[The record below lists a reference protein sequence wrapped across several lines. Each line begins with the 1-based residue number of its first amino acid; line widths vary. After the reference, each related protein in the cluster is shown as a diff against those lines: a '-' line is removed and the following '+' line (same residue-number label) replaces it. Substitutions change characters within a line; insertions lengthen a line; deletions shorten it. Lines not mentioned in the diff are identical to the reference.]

1 MPPSTPVM
9 TASNWRLL
17 IGLSI
22 LWGGSFFF
30 YKVLVEALPPFTVVL
45 GRLGFAA
52 IALNLILLV
61 MKECMPASP
70 RLWGGFLVLGF
81 FNNALPFCL
90 FAYSEL
96 KLTSGMAAILNATTP
111 VFAVLLAST
120 LKTGERMTPGRAM
133 AVLFGF
139 LGVIVLVGPNAL
151 AASGHGGELL
161 SEAACLGATMSYA
174 VGGFYG
180 RRFSHLS
187 SMKVATGQ
195 VTAAAVLV
203 LPMAAIFDRFW
214 SLPMPALPVWGA
226 LAGISLIC
234 TAAAYVLFFT
244 LLKRAGTTNLLLV
257 TFLVPISALSLG
269 ALFLHEPLAPTALAG
284 MALIGL
290 SLAALDGRPA
300 VWLRMRL
307 KPA

>member
-1 MPPSTPVM
+1 M
-9 TASNWRLL
+9 TASSWRML

-30 YKVLVEALPPFTVVL
+30 YKVLVAALPPFTVVL

-52 IALNLILLV
+52 LALNLILLATG
-61 MKECMPASP
+61 ERMPRSP
-70 RLWGGFLVLGF
+70 RVWGGFLVLGF

-90 FAYSEL
+90 FAWSEL

-120 LKTGERMTPGRAM
+120 LKTGERMTPGRAT

-151 AASGHGGELL
+151 AGSGHRGELL
-161 SEAACLGATMSYA
+161 SEAACLGAALSYA
-174 VGGFYG
+174 IGGFYG
-180 RRFSHLS
+180 RRFSGLS

-195 VTAAAVLV
+195 VSAAALLV

-214 SLPMPALPVWGA
+214 TLPAPTLSVWGA

-244 LLKRAGTTNLLLV
+244 LLKRAGATNLLLV
-257 TFLVPISALSLG
+257 TFLVPVSALSLG
-269 ALFLHEPLAPTALAG
+269 RLLLHEPMAPTAFAG

-300 VWLRMRL
+300 GWLRTRL
-307 KPA
+307 RPA

>member
-1 MPPSTPVM
+1 MSSAPPAM
-9 TASNWRLL
+9 TASSWRML

-30 YKVLVEALPPFTVVL
+30 YKVLVAALPPFTVVL

-52 IALNLILLV
+52 LALNLILIAT
-61 MKECMPASP
+61 KERMPRSP
-70 RLWGGFLVLGF
+70 RVWGGFFVLGF

-90 FAYSEL
+90 FAWSEL
-96 KLTSGMAAILNATTP
+96 RLTSGMAAILNATTP
-111 VFAVLLAST
+111 VFAVLLSST
-120 LKTGERMTPGRAM
+120 LKTGERMTPGRAT

-139 LGVIVLVGPNAL
+139 LGVVVLVGPNAL
-151 AASGHGGELL
+151 AGSGHCGDLL
-161 SEAACLGATMSYA
+161 SKAACLGATLSYA
-174 VGGFYG
+174 IGGFYG
-180 RRFSHLS
+180 RRFSALS

-195 VTAAAVLV
+195 VSAAALLV
-203 LPMAAIFDRFW
+203 LPMAAILDRFW
-214 SLPMPALPVWGA
+214 TLPAPTISVWGA

-257 TFLVPISALSLG
+257 TFLVPVSALGLG
-269 ALFLHEPLAPTALAG
+269 RLLLHEAMAPTAFAG

-300 VWLRMRL
+300 GWVRTRLR
-307 KPA
+307 PA